1 MASVALRN
9 VTKRYGDTQALSAV
23 DIEMYDREL
32 TVVVGPSGCGKS
44 TLLRIVAGLEDVD
57 QGDVLIDGERVNH
70 LLPVRRN
77 IAMVFQSYALYPHM
91 TAFDNMAFPLRMAK
105 LKPAA
110 IEGKVREVSRL
121 LKIEGLLQRK
131 PRALSGGQQQRVA
144 MGRAMVR
151 DPAVYLFDEPLSN
164 LDAQLRVEMRDEIA
178 RLQREFSATMIY
190 VTHDQVEAMT
200 LAARIVVLNEGRV
213 EQVGSPLE
221 LYHEPEN
228 RFVAGFIGAPQMNF
242 LGAEIMHIE
251 GRSIHV
257 KLADGTALVLAR
269 DPGALQIGDPVTLG
283 IRPEHVVIGT
293 NEAQTKPVLTASVER
308 VQRLGAQSH
317 VSVSTDAGPFT
328 ISLAGEVSLREGES
342 LILVCPP
349 DRCHLFDGE
358 GRAL

>member
-9 VTKRYGDTQALSAV
+9 VTKRYGGTEALSAV
-23 DIEMYDREL
+23 DIEMYDREM

-70 LLPVRRN
+70 LPPVRRN

-105 LKPAA
+105 LNPAA
-110 IEGKVREVSRL
+110 IEGKVGEVSRL

-164 LDAQLRVEMRDEIA
+164 LDAQLRIEMRDEIA
-178 RLQREFSATMIY
+178 RLQREFTSTMVY

-200 LAARIVVLNEGRV
+200 LADRIVVLNEGRI
-213 EQVGSPLE
+213 EQVGSPLD
-221 LYHEPEN
+221 LYHQPEN
-228 RFVAGFIGAPQMNF
+228 RFVAGFIGAPRMNF
-242 LGAEIMHIE
+242 LGAEITQIE
-251 GRSIHV
+251 GRSISI
-257 KLADGTALVLAR
+257 KLADGTALVVVR
-269 DPGALQIGDPVTLG
+269 DPGALQVGDPVTHG

-293 NEAQTKPVLTASVER
+293 NDAETTPMLTARVER
-308 VQRLGAQSH
+308 VENLGAQSH
-317 VSVSTDAGPFT
+317 VSVSTDAGSFT
-328 ISLAGEVSLREGES
+328 LSRTGEVIPTAQNSDSQGIPFLGWM
-342 LILVCPP
+342 
-349 DRCHLFDGE
+349 
-358 GRAL
+358 